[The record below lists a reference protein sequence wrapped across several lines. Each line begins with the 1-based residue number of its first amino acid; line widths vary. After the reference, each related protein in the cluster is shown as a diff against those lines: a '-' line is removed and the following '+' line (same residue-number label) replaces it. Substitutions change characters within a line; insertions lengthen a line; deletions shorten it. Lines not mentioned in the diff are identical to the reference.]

1 MNTRKYPRGNRK
13 SNRER
18 SMKAPRNERE
28 AHEAYLE
35 TKRNHHE
42 GCTI

>member
-1 MNTRKYPRGNRK
+1 MR
-13 SNRER
+13 
-18 SMKAPRNERE
+18 APRNEREAHSALMRTQPTPTE